1 MFYVYILRSIQ
12 SESHTY
18 IGFTADLRARLEK
31 HNEGGC
37 PYTSKFKPWRI
48 IWYCAFQDKIK
59 ALENFFKSIYLS
71 KRYYII
77 YI

>member
-18 IGFTADLRARLEK
+18 IGFTADLKARLEK

-59 ALENFFKSIYLS
+59 ALEFECLS
-71 KRYYII
+71 
-77 YI
+77 